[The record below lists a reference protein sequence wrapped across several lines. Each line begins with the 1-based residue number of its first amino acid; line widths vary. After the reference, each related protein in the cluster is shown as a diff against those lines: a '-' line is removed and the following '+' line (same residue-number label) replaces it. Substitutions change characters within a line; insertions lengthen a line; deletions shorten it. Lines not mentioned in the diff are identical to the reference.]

1 MGPVAQALIPWH
13 QGHGRH
19 DLPWQNERTPYRVW
33 VSEIMLQQ
41 TQVSTVIGYYQRFM
55 QRFPDVVSLAV
66 APLEGDAPAPFA
78 RNVGVTATDVM
89 IGCTAMLEA
98 VNSLV
103 FELGLWQSWTNIGK
117 RKRVDHDTEVTG

>member
-1 MGPVAQALIPWH
+1 MSQSEPDPKA
-13 QGHGRH
+13 R
-19 DLPWQNERTPYRVW
+19 
-33 VSEIMLQQ
+33 VSELASELAATIAEAIEANRLGD
-41 TQVSTVIGYYQRFM
+41 I
-55 QRFPDVVSLAV
+55 PDDALGQIFASVVRIYA
-66 APLEGDAPAPFA
+66 AKAQEGDAPPPFA

-117 RKRVDHDTEVTG
+117 RKRHDADTEVSG

>member
-1 MGPVAQALIPWH
+1 MSQSDPDRAAK
-13 QGHGRH
+13 
-19 DLPWQNERTPYRVW
+19 
-33 VSEIMLQQ
+33 VSELASELAGTFAEAIEENRLD
-41 TQVSTVIGYYQRFM
+41 TI
-55 QRFPDVVSLAV
+55 PDDALGQLFASVVRLYA
-66 APLEGDAPAPFA
+66 AKAQEGEPPPPFA

-117 RKRVDHDTEVTG
+117 RKRVDHDTEVTR